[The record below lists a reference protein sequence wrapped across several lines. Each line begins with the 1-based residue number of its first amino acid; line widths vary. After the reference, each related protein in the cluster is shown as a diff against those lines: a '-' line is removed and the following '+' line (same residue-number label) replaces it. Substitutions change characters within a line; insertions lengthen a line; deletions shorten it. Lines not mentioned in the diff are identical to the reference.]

1 MKWSCFE
8 DIKDSWQE
16 CKQVLRDQDI
26 TSEREKQYAIN
37 FIEDVLQFCKDE
49 FIIEGEIDSGILE
62 AVINNRSNIEEEN

>member
-16 CKQVLRDQDI
+16 CKQVLKDQDI

-49 FIIEGEIDSGILE
+49 FIIEGDINSDILE
-62 AVINNRSNIEEEN
+62 AVMNSRLNIEEED

>member
-8 DIKDSWQE
+8 DIKYTWQE

-49 FIIEGEIDSGILE
+49 FIIEGEIDLDILE
-62 AVINNRSNIEEEN
+62 AIINSRSNIEEED